1 MIVDPLPEEVGSAT
15 LPVLERFD
23 RRSALQGCLRELAV
37 VEVDV
42 AQDGLLQVL
51 SAVEAMALQDV
62 LDAAVE
68 PLDHAVRLR
77 PHRWREAVLDAQLG
91 AEQVELVLS
100 GRSALAQA
108 EQAVGE
114 GLAVARRE
122 EGLPIGYGRARSLQI
137 AQRVAITG
145 SQVSTVVLLNH
156 TAEETGYDRHP
167 FYRADLAG
175 RHRHFQAS
183 P

>member
-1 MIVDPLPEEVGSAT
+1 M
-15 LPVLERFD
+15 FD
-23 RRSALQGCLRELAV
+23 SE
-37 VEVDV
+37 
-42 AQDGLLQVL
+42 GLTE
-51 SAVEAMALQDV
+51 S
-62 LDAAVE
+62 
-68 PLDHAVRLR
+68 
-77 PHRWREAVLDAQLG
+77 
-91 AEQVELVLS
+91 VELVRARR
-100 GRSALAQA
+100 GALAQA

-114 GLAVARRE
+114 LLAIARRE